1 MSIIDTHTHVVAADE
16 AAYPLKPAGLP
27 GDWYRSAPCTAEQLL
42 ECMDAAGVDG
52 AVLVQ
57 GVGAYSY
64 DNRYAADS
72 AAACPARFA
81 SACCVD
87 VDGEDPL
94 ADLDYWLCERGMQG
108 VRLFALAR
116 EGPSWLADARTFPLW
131 ERARVLGAQVIVT
144 IFYSQLPELDA
155 VLSRFPDVPVSLDH
169 CAFPP
174 LAGPPWQ
181 AAEPLLSLARHPNL
195 YLKVSTHVID
205 AAGENAGDPADF
217 VCLLAEHFGADRL
230 LWGSDFCQT
239 HDRPYAELV
248 ALGARAFAGL
258 RAEDRGLCLGANALR
273 LWPKLARAMQ
283 EAAG

>member
-87 VDGEDPL
+87 VEGEDPL
-94 ADLDYWLCERGMQG
+94 AALDYWLCERGMQG

-131 ERARVLGAQVIVT
+131 ERARSLGASVIVT
-144 IFYSQLPELDA
+144 IFYSQLPELDV
-155 VLSRFPDVPVSLDH
+155 VLSRFPDLPVCLDH

-181 AAEPLLSLARHPNL
+181 AAELLLERARHANL
-195 YLKVSTHVID
+195 YLKVSTHVLD
-205 AAGENAGDPADF
+205 AAGEKGGDPADF
-217 VCLLAEHFGADRL
+217 VGLLAERFGADRL

-248 ALGARAFAGL
+248 ALGRRAFAGL
-258 RAEDRGLCLGANALR
+258 TAEDRAMCLGANALR
-273 LWPKLARAMQ
+273 LWPGLARAMR
-283 EAAG
+283 EAVG